1 MTAKDLL
8 VEYRKIINPP
18 YQLNNLVILVL
29 SVFVLISIPLTAF
42 AAMQDRRQVTKAAAG
57 TATMSLSPASK
68 TLNQGESFTVQIR
81 EDSGTEPV
89 NAVQANLTYDA
100 NMLDFV
106 SIDDT
111 GTAFGFPL
119 DESGG
124 GGSVKIARMSIPD
137 SQTGDQLIA
146 TVTFTAKT
154 IPGAT
159 TIDFASGTAIV
170 RSTDNVDI
178 LGSTTPGTYTIGD
191 PPPSVTITNPTSGET
206 VSGTINVIATATDNI
221 GVNKVDFSIDG
232 KLRSSDSTSPYEYS
246 WDTTTETD
254 VDHTITATAFDTN
267 NNSAKDSVTV
277 TVNNVD
283 TQPPSTPTNL
293 SANAVAYNRVDL
305 SWIASSDNKVVTG
318 YWIVRDGVAIASS
331 TTNSFSDATVLPS
344 TTYSYQVIAFDA
356 VGNNSALSNT
366 ATTTTPQAPDTEAPT
381 APTNLVAGVAS
392 SSQINLS
399 WNASTDNIGVSGYNI
414 YRNGSANPI
423 ATVTTTTFGD
433 AGLAASTS
441 YSYTVKAKD
450 SAENI
455 SGSSNTASATTLPPP
470 SDGTL
475 SGAVRNVTDNT
486 ALAGV
491 TIKVSTFGIKGKKG
505 LVTTATTNSSG
516 VYAVTL
522 KQGSYTVVASLK
534 RYSKQTKN
542 TTVSSGDTK
551 TLNFSLTRKGKGNK

>member
-124 GGSVKIARMSIPD
+124 GGSVKIARMSLPD
-137 SQTGDQLIA
+137 PQTGDQLIA

-154 IPGAT
+154 TPGAT

-178 LGSTTPGTYTIGD
+178 LGSTTPGIYTIGD
-191 PPPSVTITNPTSGET
+191 PPPSVTITDPTSGET

-221 GVNKVDFSIDG
+221 GVSKIDFSIDG

-246 WDTTTETD
+246 WDTTVETD
-254 VDHTITATAFDTN
+254 VDHTITAIAFDTN

-293 SANAVAYNRVDL
+293 SANAASYNRVDL
-305 SWIASSDNKVVTG
+305 SWTASSDNKVVTG
-318 YWIVRDGVAIASS
+318 YWIVRDGVAIATSA
-331 TTNSFSDATVLPS
+331 TNSYSDTTVLPS

-356 VGNNSALSNT
+356 AGNNSAPSNT

-381 APTNLVAGVAS
+381 APTNLVAGTAS

-423 ATVTTTTFGD
+423 ATVTTNTFGD
-433 AGLAASTS
+433 AGLTASTS
-441 YSYTVKAKD
+441 YSYTVRAKD
-450 SAENI
+450 SADNI

-470 SDGTL
+470 LDGTL
-475 SGAVRNVTDNT
+475 IGAVRNVTDNT

-516 VYAVTL
+516 LYAVTL

-534 RYSKQTKN
+534 RYGRQTKN
-542 TTVSSGDTK
+542 TTVSSGDTSI
-551 TLNFSLTRKGKGNK
+551 LNFSLIRKGKGSK

>member
-1 MTAKDLL
+1 MTAKDLF

-18 YQLNNLVILVL
+18 YQLNNLVILIL

-106 SIDDT
+106 SIDDA

-137 SQTGDQLIA
+137 PQTGDQLIV

-154 IPGAT
+154 TPGAT

-191 PPPSVTITNPTSGET
+191 PPPSVTITDPTSGET

-221 GVNKVDFSIDG
+221 GVSKVDFSIDG

-246 WDTTTETD
+246 WDTTVETD

-267 NNSAKDSVTV
+267 NNSSEDSVTV

-331 TTNSFSDATVLPS
+331 TTNSFSDTTVLPS

-356 VGNNSALSNT
+356 VGNNSAPSNT
-366 ATTTTPQAPDTEAPT
+366 ATTITPQAPDTEAPT
-381 APTNLVAGVAS
+381 APTNLVAGTVS

-414 YRNGSANPI
+414 YRNGGVNPI

-450 SAENI
+450 SADNI

-470 SDGTL
+470 LDGTL
-475 SGAVRNVTDNT
+475 IGTVRNVTDNT

-516 VYAVTL
+516 LYAVTL

-534 RYSKQTKN
+534 HYSKQTKN

-551 TLNFSLTRKGKGNK
+551 TLNFSLTRKGKGRK